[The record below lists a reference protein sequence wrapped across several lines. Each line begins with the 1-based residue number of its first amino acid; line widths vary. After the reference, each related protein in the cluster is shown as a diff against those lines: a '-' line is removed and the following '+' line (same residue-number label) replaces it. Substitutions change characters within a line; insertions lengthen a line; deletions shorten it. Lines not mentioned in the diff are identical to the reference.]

1 MFAALRN
8 RTYRRLFAAQVVAL
22 TGTGLATVALGL
34 LAYRLAGPDAGI
46 VLGAALA
53 VKMIAYV
60 VVAPLAGVLADLLPR
75 KAFLVCLDLVRAG
88 VALVLPWVGEVWQ
101 VHLLI
106 FVLQAASAAFTPT
119 FQATVPD
126 VLPDERDYTSA
137 LTLSRLAYD
146 LESLLSPLLAAA
158 VLLVVGFERL
168 FLGTALGFAAS
179 ALLVVAAL
187 LPSEPPAR
195 RRVRRPVTRGVRIY
209 LATPRLRGLLAVHL
223 AAAAAGSIVLVGT
236 VGHVRDVLGRGAVDV
251 AVALGSGGCG
261 SLLAALALPALL
273 DRYGDRLV
281 VVRAAQ
287 LLSVTLLVAVP
298 ALSWGW
304 PVLLGLWAAIGAGG
318 ALVLTPGA
326 RLLRR
331 SADSPDRPALFAADF
346 ALSHACWL
354 LCYPLTGVVSTVA
367 GLPAALLVL
376 GAITACST
384 AAAVR
389 LWPRHDPEV
398 VEHEHDGLA
407 PDHEHLCDAARVGG
421 RWRHAHPYRID
432 EFHDRWPT
440 ASGR

>member
-1 MFAALRN
+1 V
-8 RTYRRLFAAQVVAL
+8 Y
-22 TGTGLATVALGL
+22 
-34 LAYRLAGPDAGI
+34 
-46 VLGAALA
+46 
-53 VKMIAYV
+53 
-60 VVAPLAGVLADLLPR
+60 
-75 KAFLVCLDLVRAG
+75 
-88 VALVLPWVGEVWQ
+88 
-101 VHLLI
+101 LLI

-119 FQATVPD
+119 FQATIPD

-158 VLLVVGFERL
+158 VLLVVSADRL
-168 FLGTALGFAAS
+168 FLGTSLGFTAS
-179 ALLVVAAL
+179 ALLVVSAL
-187 LPSEPPAR
+187 LPSARPAR
-195 RRVRRPVTRGVRIY
+195 RRVRKPVTRGVRIY

-223 AAAAAGSIVLVGT
+223 AAAAAGSIVLVAT
-236 VGHVRDVLGRGAVDV
+236 VGHVQGTLGRGSADV
-251 AVALGSGGCG
+251 AIALGASGCG

-273 DRYGDRLV
+273 ARYGDRLV

-287 LLSVTLLVAVP
+287 LLSVALFVAVP

-318 ALVLTPGA
+318 SLVLTPGA

-331 SADSPDRPALFAADF
+331 SADTPDRPALFAADF

-354 LCYPLTGVVSTVA
+354 LCYPLTGLVSTVA
-367 GLPAALLVL
+367 GLPAALVVL
-376 GAITACST
+376 GVITAGAT
-384 AAAVR
+384 AAAVK

-407 PDHEHLCDAARVGG
+407 PDHEHLCGAAPVEG

-440 ASGR
+440 ASAR